1 MNKSGLCGHSN
12 VNAKEVLMNLNTLDP
27 NLLMLAVVGILL
39 IAVLAWLYMR
49 KRKEHDRR
57 PAANNWD
64 RPWADDTGTRAV
76 TKSGSEIS
84 RPRRAG

>member
-1 MNKSGLCGHSN
+1 
-12 VNAKEVLMNLNTLDP
+12 MNLNMLDP

-39 IAVLAWLYMR
+39 IAVLAWLYTLN
-49 KRKEHDRR
+49 RKEHDPR

-64 RPWADDTGTRAV
+64 RPWAEDTGTRV
-76 TKSGSEIS
+76 GTKGGSEIS